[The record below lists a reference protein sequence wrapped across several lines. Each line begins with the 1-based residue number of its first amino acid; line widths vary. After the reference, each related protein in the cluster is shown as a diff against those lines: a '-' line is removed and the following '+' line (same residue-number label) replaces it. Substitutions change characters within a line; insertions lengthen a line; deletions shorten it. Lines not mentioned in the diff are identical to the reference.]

1 MAWKEYYSYNIENL
15 SLDAGAGTVFEETTI
30 KTDTDADFELVK
42 RTHVATSDKILARFK
57 DDAYGRNFQNAALD
71 IRDISGAPVSDISVG
86 SVTQHKGHLGFILPR
101 PILIRAATTYTAEFA
116 DNSGLAN
123 SVRMSLH
130 GSKIR
135 PGKAPWDEPW
145 RARPSF
151 DYTSGLVTIA
161 ANSTA
166 VVNIPI
172 NIDAHFLIHKITA
185 TRTGPLLVTVKD
197 GATDRQWMDRAVHI
211 DNFAG
216 NAHYP
221 NILPAFR
228 FIYKGSVISVAL
240 QDLSG
245 ASNEV
250 RINFHGEKLFL

>member
-1 MAWKEYYSYNIENL
+1 MAWKEYYTYNIENL
-15 SLDAGAGTVFEETTI
+15 SLDAGSGNIFEETTI

-42 RTHVATSDKILARFK
+42 RTHVATDSRILARFK
-57 DDAYGRNFQNAALD
+57 DDAYGRNFQNTALD

-86 SVTQHKGHLGFILPR
+86 SFIQHKGHLGFILPR
-101 PILIRAATTYTAEFA
+101 PILIRAATTYTSEFA

-123 SVRMSLH
+123 SIRMCMH

-145 RARPSF
+145 RARPAF
-151 DYTSGLVTIA
+151 DYTSGLITIA

-185 TRTGPLLVTVKD
+185 TRSGAALITAKD
-197 GATDRQWMDRAVHI
+197 GATDRQWMDRAVHL

-216 NAHYP
+216 NAYYP
-221 NILPAFR
+221 NILPAYR
-228 FIYKGSVISVAL
+228 FIFKGSVISISL

-245 ASNEV
+245 ATNNV